1 MHYYTWEKVQDVSDV
16 SMNYHAG
23 KIHAHLFFCLLLT
36 MCVLLCTQSQIDYL
50 GKSLVYHLVTMQ
62 ENMTVLTYCMRGS
75 DEMEM

>member
-1 MHYYTWEKVQDVSDV
+1 MHYYTWEKVQDVSD
-16 SMNYHAG
+16 
-23 KIHAHLFFCLLLT
+23 
-36 MCVLLCTQSQIDYL
+36 SQIDYL